1 MGWGYRKRRESGQ
14 SVKHWLGL
22 GRAGRMAQQIKG
34 VCLSPGLT
42 TSEPDTQPH
51 MVDREQTACNL
62 SSGLLHMGGDM
73 HAFMH
78 ACIYKINIRN
88 VLKCVHF

>member
-14 SVKHWLGL
+14 SVKRGFGL
-22 GRAGRMAQQIKG
+22 GRQDSPADKRG
-34 VCLSPGLT
+34 LSPSLT
-42 TSEPDTQPH
+42 TSELDTQPH
-51 MVDREQTACNL
+51 MIETACNL
-62 SSGLLHMGGDM
+62 SSGLLHM

-78 ACIYKINIRN
+78 ACIHKINIRN

>member
-14 SVKHWLGL
+14 SVKHGLGL
-22 GRAGRMAQQIKG
+22 GRQDGPADKRG
-34 VCLSPGLT
+34 LSPGLT
-42 TSEPDTQPH
+42 TSELDTQPH

-62 SSGLLHMGGDM
+62 SSELLHMGGDM
-73 HAFMH
+73 HAFMN

>member
-1 MGWGYRKRRESGQ
+1 MGWEYRKRRESGQ
-14 SVKHWLGL
+14 SVKRGLDL
-22 GRAGRMAQQIKG
+22 GRQDGPADKRG
-34 VCLSPGLT
+34 LSPSLT
-42 TSEPDTQPH
+42 TSELDTQPH
-51 MVDREQTACNL
+51 MIETACNL

-78 ACIYKINIRN
+78 ACVHKINTRN